1 MSEQAQTLSYTTGG
15 NTQRTVED
23 LFERLV
29 EAIRLDRLAEL
40 HDEVVALHPADLGDL
55 LEGLSRDERT
65 AVLEAFGSELAPEL
79 LVEVEGVVLDD
90 VLEVLDDQVITEN
103 LTELNSDDAIDLLE
117 DLDEEAKQKILAS
130 LPAAARWAVEDA
142 LRYPEYSTGR
152 LMAREFVT
160 VPADWDVGQ
169 TIDFLRAEPDLPD
182 NFYDIYLVDEA
193 YRPVGSVSVS
203 HVLRTRRAEPL
214 SAVAEGN
221 LRVFSPNLDQEE
233 LAYTFRQY
241 SYNSAP
247 VADDETGRLLGVVTL
262 DDIVHVID
270 EEAED
275 DLMRLVGLGSE
286 SDINRSSLQTA
297 RNRFIWLTVNLA
309 TAVLASMVISLFQG
323 TIREIVALAV
333 LMPIVASMGGN
344 AGTQTLAVAV
354 RALAMKDLR
363 AKKAVQ
369 FITREALVGLFNGV
383 GFAVI
388 AFVFSALWFQDLML
402 GVVIGFAMLVNLIV
416 AGVSG
421 TLVPIVLDRLK
432 VDPANA
438 SAVFL
443 TTITDVVGFLV
454 FLGLAALFLV

>member
-1 MSEQAQTLSYTTGG
+1 MSEQSPALSFSNEATASPVENLLQRIVASIRIGTL
-15 NTQRTVED
+15 D
-23 LFERLV
+23 
-29 EAIRLDRLAEL
+29 AL
-40 HDEVVALHPADLGDL
+40 HDEIVTLHPADLGDL
-55 LEGLSRDERT
+55 LEGLSRDERST
-65 AVLEAFGSELAPEL
+65 VLRTFGEELAAEVL
-79 LVEVEGVVLDD
+79 IEVEGVVLED
-90 VLEVLDDQVITEN
+90 VLEHLDDQVIADN
-103 LTELNSDDAIDLLE
+103 IDELNSDDAIDLLE

-130 LPAAARWAVEDA
+130 LPAAKRWAAEDA
-142 LRYPEYSTGR
+142 LRYPESSTGR

-160 VPADWDVGQ
+160 VPADWNVGQ

-182 NFYDIYLVDEA
+182 DFYDIYLVDEA
-193 YRPVGSVSVS
+193 YRPIGSVSVS
-203 HVLRTRRAEPL
+203 HVLRTRRQEAL
-214 SAVAEGN
+214 TDVANGD
-221 LRVFSPNLDQEE
+221 LRLFSPMLDQEE
-233 LAYTFRQY
+233 LAHTFRQY
-241 SYNSAP
+241 GFSSAP
-247 VADDETGRLLGVVTL
+247 VTDEENGRLLGVVTL

-275 DLMRLVGLGSE
+275 DLMRLVGLGKE

-323 TIREIVALAV
+323 TIQEIVALAV

-363 AKKAVQ
+363 ARKAVQ

-388 AFVFSALWFQDLML
+388 AFVFSALWFQDLRL
-402 GVVIGFAMLVNLIV
+402 GVVIGIAMLVNLVV
-416 AGVSG
+416 AGISG
-421 TLVPIVLDRLK
+421 TLVPIILDRLK

-454 FLGLAALFLV
+454 FLGLAAAFLV

>member
-1 MSEQAQTLSYTTGG
+1 MSEQSPALSFSNEATASPVENLLQRIVASIRTGTL
-15 NTQRTVED
+15 D
-23 LFERLV
+23 
-29 EAIRLDRLAEL
+29 AL
-40 HDEVVALHPADLGDL
+40 HDEIVTLHPADLGDL
-55 LEGLSRDERT
+55 LEGLSRDERST
-65 AVLEAFGSELAPEL
+65 VLRTFGEELAAEVL
-79 LVEVEGVVLDD
+79 IEVEGVVLED
-90 VLEVLDDQVITEN
+90 VLEHLDDQVIADN
-103 LTELNSDDAIDLLE
+103 IDELNSDDAIDLLE

-130 LPAAARWAVEDA
+130 LPAAKRWAAEDA
-142 LRYPEYSTGR
+142 LRYPESSTGR

-160 VPADWDVGQ
+160 VPADWNVGQ

-182 NFYDIYLVDEA
+182 DFYDIYLVDEA
-193 YRPVGSVSVS
+193 YRPIGSVSVS
-203 HVLRTRRAEPL
+203 HVLRTRRQEAL
-214 SAVAEGN
+214 TDVANGD
-221 LRVFSPNLDQEE
+221 LRLFSPMLDQEE
-233 LAYTFRQY
+233 LAHTFRQY
-241 SYNSAP
+241 GFSSAP
-247 VADDETGRLLGVVTL
+247 VTDEENGRLLGVVTL

-275 DLMRLVGLGSE
+275 DLMRLVGLGKE

-323 TIREIVALAV
+323 TIQEIVALAV

-363 AKKAVQ
+363 ARKAVQ

-388 AFVFSALWFQDLML
+388 AFVFSALWFQDLRL
-402 GVVIGFAMLVNLIV
+402 GVVIGIAMLVNLVV
-416 AGVSG
+416 AGISG
-421 TLVPIVLDRLK
+421 TLVPIILDRLK

-454 FLGLAALFLV
+454 FLGLAAAFLV

>member
-1 MSEQAQTLSYTTGG
+1 MSEQSPALSFSNEATASPVENLLQRIVASIRTGTL
-15 NTQRTVED
+15 D
-23 LFERLV
+23 
-29 EAIRLDRLAEL
+29 AL
-40 HDEVVALHPADLGDL
+40 HDEIVTLHPADLGDL
-55 LEGLSRDERT
+55 LEGLSRDERST
-65 AVLEAFGSELAPEL
+65 VLRTFGEELAAEVL
-79 LVEVEGVVLDD
+79 IEVEGVVLED
-90 VLEVLDDQVITEN
+90 VLEHLDDQVIADN
-103 LTELNSDDAIDLLE
+103 IDELNSDDAIDLLE

-130 LPAAARWAVEDA
+130 LPAAKRWAAEDA
-142 LRYPEYSTGR
+142 LRYPESSTGR

-160 VPADWDVGQ
+160 VPADWNVGQ
-169 TIDFLRAEPDLPD
+169 TIDFLRTEPDLPD
-182 NFYDIYLVDEA
+182 DFYDIYLVDEA
-193 YRPVGSVSVS
+193 YRPIGSVSVS
-203 HVLRTRRAEPL
+203 HVLRTRRQEPL
-214 SAVAEGN
+214 AGVANGD
-221 LRVFSPNLDQEE
+221 LRLFSPMLDQEE
-233 LAYTFRQY
+233 LAHTFRQY
-241 SYNSAP
+241 GFSSAP
-247 VADDETGRLLGVVTL
+247 VTDEENGRLLGVVTL

-275 DLMRLVGLGSE
+275 DLMRLVGLGKE

-323 TIREIVALAV
+323 TIQEIVALAV

-363 AKKAVQ
+363 ARKAVQ

-388 AFVFSALWFQDLML
+388 AFVFSALWFQDLRL
-402 GVVIGFAMLVNLIV
+402 GVVIGIAMLVNLVV
-416 AGVSG
+416 AGISG
-421 TLVPIVLDRLK
+421 TLVPIILDRLK

-454 FLGLAALFLV
+454 FLGLAAAFLV

>member
-1 MSEQAQTLSYTTGG
+1 MNEQAQTLSFSNDASTSPAE
-15 NTQRTVED
+15 NLLQR
-23 LFERLV
+23 LI
-29 EAIRLDRLAEL
+29 EAIRNDQLSEL
-40 HDEVVALHPADLGDL
+40 HDEILALHPADLGDV

-65 AVLEAFGSELAPEL
+65 SVLLAFGDELAAEL
-79 LVEVEGVVLDD
+79 LIEVEGVVLED
-90 VLEVLDDQVITEN
+90 VLEHLDDQVISEN
-103 LTELNSDDAIDLLE
+103 LVELKSDDAIDLLE
-117 DLDEEAKQKILAS
+117 DLDEVAKQKILSS
-130 LPAAARWAVEDA
+130 LPAAKRWAAEDA
-142 LRYPEYSTGR
+142 LRYPEFSTGR

-182 NFYDIYLVDEA
+182 DFYDIYLVDEA

-203 HVLRTRRAEPL
+203 YVLRTRRQEPL
-214 SAVAEGN
+214 TGVASGN
-221 LRVFSPNLDQEE
+221 LRVFSPMLDQEE
-233 LAYTFRQY
+233 LAHTFRQY
-241 SYNSAP
+241 GFSSAP
-247 VADDETGRLLGVVTL
+247 ITDEETGRLLGVVTL

-275 DLMRLVGLGSE
+275 DLMRLVGLGKE

-297 RNRFIWLTVNLA
+297 RNRFIWLTVNLG

-323 TIREIVALAV
+323 TIQEVVALAV

-363 AKKAVQ
+363 ARKAVQ
-369 FITREALVGLFNGV
+369 FITREALVGMFNGV

-416 AGVSG
+416 AGISG

-443 TTITDVVGFLV
+443 TTITDVVGFFV
-454 FLGLAALFLV
+454 FLGLAAAFLV